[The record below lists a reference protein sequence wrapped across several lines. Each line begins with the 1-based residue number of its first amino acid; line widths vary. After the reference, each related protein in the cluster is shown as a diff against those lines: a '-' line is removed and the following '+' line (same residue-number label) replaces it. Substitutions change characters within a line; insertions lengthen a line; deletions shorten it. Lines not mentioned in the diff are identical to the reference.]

1 MNDDAMSPPP
11 GPSDDADATGVFRLA
26 TAISR
31 TAGTARAVTDLKD
44 LLARQGTA
52 GAPPDFVTLHYGA
65 DQDAGDILKQA
76 TATFGCAALHGG
88 SSCLGVMSGDGATVR
103 EGRAIGALAIW
114 DPAGSYGT
122 ASAPLE
128 GDARA
133 AAARAVRCA
142 LKRAGRSG
150 EAPDLV
156 WLTMA
161 PGQEEAAILGIKDV
175 VGCPAMIV
183 GASSADDDVSG
194 NWSQISPD
202 GATNDGLVVSVL
214 FPSVPFGFSFESGYA
229 PTRHRGRVT
238 QAEGRRLIS
247 IDGRP
252 AAEVYA
258 EWTGHPMR
266 PDRGSAS
273 VLSAAAMM
281 PLGRVVRVIDGIPF
295 HILAHPATA
304 HAEGHLDLFADVAE
318 GEELWLMTATENTLV
333 QRAGHIAETSRAQLA
348 GGEVSGGL
356 MVYCGGCMLS
366 VRHRMDEVAAAVAG
380 ALDGAPF
387 LGVFSFGEQGE
398 TSCGDSEHSNLMIS
412 CTTFGR
418 RAG

>member
-1 MNDDAMSPPP
+1 MNDFMSPPP
-11 GPSDDADATGVFRLA
+11 SLSDDAKAAGAFRLA
-26 TAISR
+26 TAISVS
-31 TAGTARAVTDLKD
+31 ADTARAVTDLQD
-44 LLARQGTA
+44 LLRQRSAA
-52 GAPPDFVTLHYGA
+52 GAPPDFITLHYGA
-65 DQDAGDILKQA
+65 GRDASDILTQA
-76 TATFGCAALHGG
+76 MTTFGCAALHGG
-88 SSCLGVMSGDGATVR
+88 SSCLGVMSGDGATVSD
-103 EGRAIGALAIW
+103 GRAIGALAIW
-114 DPAGSYGT
+114 DPTGSYGT
-122 ASAPLE
+122 ASAPLA
-128 GDARA
+128 GDARE
-133 AAARAVRCA
+133 AAARAVRRA
-142 LKRAGRSG
+142 LKRAGRPG

-175 VGCPAMIV
+175 VGHPAMIV

-202 GATNDGLVVSVL
+202 GATDDGLVVSVL

-229 PTRHRGRVT
+229 PTPHRGLVT
-238 QAEGRRLIS
+238 KAEGRRLIS

-258 EWTGHPMR
+258 EWTEHPMR
-266 PDRGSAS
+266 PERGAAS
-273 VLSAAAMM
+273 VLSVAAMM

-333 QRAGHIAETSRAQLA
+333 QRAGHIAETSRAQLP
-348 GGEVSGGL
+348 GGELSGGL

-366 VRHRMDEVAAAVAG
+366 VRHRMDDVAATVAE